1 MRKYPIIAFEGIE
14 ASGKSTNIYHFCK
27 YLKKNKI
34 NFIKFREPG
43 GSIFSEKLRKLI
55 LNKKSELNLE
65 TDLLLIQASRSEN
78 CEKIIKKY
86 LGKKL
91 IIIDRFTDSTIAYQ
105 HYGMGM
111 DIKIIN
117 QLNDF
122 VTKKIKIDLT
132 FLCTVNKS
140 NMIKRLNLRKKINKY
155 DKFNYSFYN
164 KVQKGFIKLS
174 KNHKKKYVLLDSNI
188 NNVKDNLN
196 TIIKNFKT
204 V

>member
-78 CEKIIKKY
+78 CEKIIKIY
-86 LGKKL
+86 
-91 IIIDRFTDSTIAYQ
+91 
-105 HYGMGM
+105 
-111 DIKIIN
+111 
-117 QLNDF
+117 
-122 VTKKIKIDLT
+122 LT

-188 NNVKDNLN
+188 NSVKDNLN